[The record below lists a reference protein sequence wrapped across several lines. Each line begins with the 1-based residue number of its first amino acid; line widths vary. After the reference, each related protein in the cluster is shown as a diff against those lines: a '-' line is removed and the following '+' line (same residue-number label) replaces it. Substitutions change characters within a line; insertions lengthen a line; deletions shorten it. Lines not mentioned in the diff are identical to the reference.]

1 VIVSPFAK
9 RDYVSHVVHDHTSI
23 LKLVERKFNL
33 PALTDRD
40 ANADDLLDSV
50 DFDHDPAFLTPP
62 ALPASHNNGVDAL
75 CAAAG
80 PVPNPRG

>member
-1 VIVSPFAK
+1 
-9 RDYVSHVVHDHTSI
+9 VHDHTSI

-33 PALTDRD
+33 PALTERD
-40 ANADDLLDSV
+40 AKADDLLDSL

-62 ALPASHNNGVDAL
+62 TLPKSHNVDGVTAL

-80 PVPNPRG
+80 PVPNPAG